1 MHFEKLRITAQTLAN
16 IKKKKIMKQYTS
28 SIIFGIAIVA
38 SSIFLGKA
46 YTDRNK
52 VDGKIKVTGLGK
64 TDFSSDLIVWEGQ
77 FGAQNIDLKQAYLT
91 LKSNKSTIDK
101 YLTQKGVNKKQ
112 LVYSAVKTNKKN
124 KRIYSSVGNYI
135 GEEFVGYELTQSV
148 LIESIEVDKIEKVSR
163 EITELLYQG
172 VQVYSESPRYYY
184 TKLAD
189 LKIEMISKATKD
201 ARIRAEKISEFSGGQ
216 LGELESAKMGIFQIT
231 GQNSKEDYSWGGT
244 FNTSSRE
251 KTASITMKLVYK
263 VN

>member
-1 MHFEKLRITAQTLAN
+1 
-16 IKKKKIMKQYTS
+16 MKQYTN

-52 VDGKIKVTGLGK
+52 VEGEIQVTGLGK
-64 TDFSSDLIVWEGQ
+64 ADFSSDLIVWEGR

-91 LKSNKSTIDK
+91 LEKNKTVINE
-101 YLTQKGVNKKQ
+101 YLTTKGINTEE
-112 LVYSAVKTNKKN
+112 LIYSAVKTNQKN
-124 KRIYSSVGNYI
+124 KQIYSSDGNYI
-135 GEEFVGYELTQSV
+135 GDEFVGYELSQSV
-148 LIESIEVDKIEKVSR
+148 QIESKDVDKIEKISR
-163 EITELLYQG
+163 EITELLNQG
-172 VQVYSESPRYYY
+172 VQFYSESPRYYY

-189 LKIEMISKATKD
+189 LKIEMISKATED
-201 ARIRAEKISEFSGGQ
+201 ARIRAEKISKFSGGK
-216 LGELESAKMGIFQIT
+216 LGKLESAKMGVFQIT

-263 VN
+263 VE